1 MKATHLTET
10 SQQDLALSP
19 LYHEAY
25 VIGRQ
30 LGLVLEAEGAQLT
43 MAQVEEL
50 FAAAEETMTSTG
62 GNKTLLGK
70 VGAGVGAVVD
80 KVKGLGRLL
89 QDTTL
94 VRGLDQAFDDA
105 KAKIA
110 AKMGQSEGGAQVLQK
125 LDHYRQFWE
134 KYPVTGKFMYGLL
147 TVLTGYASAGVTGP
161 ILLGATKTAD
171 DLLKNKSLSGSVGAG
186 AMQGG
191 AAAAMVGAKT
201 AAGAA
206 IDAATPVVKNIG
218 QGISNL
224 GQAAQAGAG
233 KIGSAI
239 SQGAQSFADATKD
252 LIPDASAADT
262 TGGGGGT
269 TTPTKPAVTGGETN
283 PGGGGGTTPPKPA
296 VTGGETTTGGSDA
309 PAPVTGAGYKTIA
322 GDELGKLAQAN
333 KTTTQAI
340 IDANP
345 ELAKQLN
352 PAMNGKDL
360 KIGVDI
366 NIPKNTV
373 PQGTNPF
380 TGNKFF
386 KMGESV
392 QFKAGRGVL
401 EGIAVGYLAKSEMF
415 DRATTLHKWALNESL
430 GRTGRPLYLSE
441 RGLNTLFDNIEK
453 LWERDFTEA
462 RRNNYGRETSTAMG
476 QQAGRTGQTAQQF
489 AQTSPRAAAA
499 VATANPTSNDYR
511 MQQPDDSM
519 ANKPAGSVQARQDLS
534 RMVAPTGDEP
544 ADAAPPADT
553 TPRTPPQT
561 NYTGQVGNKFM
572 DKVEK
577 GLSTAGAYAGK
588 LWNRASTK
596 VNKDR
601 LMRMWKDEGSPLDV
615 NSVGQILARNGVP
628 QEYIMSLFSTMGLPA
643 PQNLTP
649 AKTEFSDD
657 DIIDA
662 ANAAMSGGPALT
674 PAQKVR
680 LDAIRKRQGL
690 GPVNAPVADPA
701 AAAGGGA
708 AGGTASGVSGSTAPG
723 TAGGT
728 APGMAGGTAPGGSSG
743 DGQITSATTTILPQL
758 ARMTGPAYAD
768 DLITIVDTAL
778 SVLQRS
784 APTAYREKMAQF
796 RGTSTGKQREK
807 AQDIITRTKKKK
819 KTGAPATDTAAPP
832 AELGPSRV
840 IPGGN
845 PAVDLAVAD
854 AEALDAG
861 RRAYGESR
869 RVYGGKY
876 IKESADAKIAREFEK
891 FVLAME

>member
-1 MKATHLTET
+1 VKVTHLTET
-10 SQQDLALSP
+10 TEHDLASNP

-30 LGLVLEAEGAQLT
+30 LNVLLEAEALT
-43 MAQVEEL
+43 PAQVEQL

-62 GNKTLLGK
+62 GNKTMLGK

-89 QDTTL
+89 QDTTI

-125 LDHYRQFWE
+125 LDAYRQFWE

-147 TVLTGYASAGVTGP
+147 TVLTGYASAGMTGP

-171 DLLKNKSLSGSVGAG
+171 ELLQNKSLSSAAGSG

-206 IDAATPVVKNIG
+206 IDAAAPVAKNIG
-218 QGISNL
+218 QGISDL
-224 GQAAQAGAG
+224 GTAAQAGAN
-233 KIGSAI
+233 KLGSAI
-239 SQGAQSFADATKD
+239 SQGAQSFADTAKG
-252 LIPDASAADT
+252 LIPDANAADT
-262 TGGGGGT
+262 V
-269 TTPTKPAVTGGETN
+269 TPSAQTVTPSATDAV
-283 PGGGGGTTPPKPA
+283 TPPKPA
-296 VTGGETTTGGSDA
+296 VDPNANPSTPERPADTPPA
-309 PAPVTGAGYKTIA
+309 PAGAGYKTVG

-373 PQGTNPF
+373 PAGTNPF

-392 QFKAGRGVL
+392 MFKAGRGVL
-401 EGIAVGYLAKSEMF
+401 EGITVGYLAKSEMF
-415 DRATTLHKWALNESL
+415 DRAATLQKWTLNESL
-430 GRTGRPLYLSE
+430 GRKGRPLYLSE
-441 RGLNTLFDNIEK
+441 RGIDTLFDNVEK
-453 LWERDFTEA
+453 LWERDVEEA
-462 RRNNYGRETSTAMG
+462 RRNDWGREANAEIG
-476 QQAGRTGQTAQQF
+476 RAAGRLGMTGQEFVQQK
-489 AQTSPRAAAA
+489 PAAAA
-499 VATANPTSNDYR
+499 AMGIGGNTRTYSNYNSNPEPNR
-511 MQQPDDSM
+511 FP
-519 ANKPAGSVQARQDLS
+519 GS
-534 RMVAPTGDEP
+534 PT
-544 ADAAPPADT
+544 
-553 TPRTPPQT
+553 PQKGNPNWRST
-561 NYTGQVGNKFM
+561 KYTGQVGNKFM

-577 GLSTAGAYAGK
+577 GLSTAGAVAGN

-596 VNKDR
+596 VNKQR
-601 LMRMWKDEGSPLDV
+601 LMRMWTDAGSPLDV
-615 NSVGQILARNGVP
+615 DSIGQILARNGVP

-649 AKTEFSDD
+649 AKTTFSDD

-680 LDAIRKRQGL
+680 LDAIRQRQGL
-690 GPVNAPVADPA
+690 GPVNAPVADPSTA
-701 AAAGGGA
+701 GGA
-708 AGGTASGVSGSTAPG
+708 AGATTAPAGGTTTGTTAPAGATAPG
-723 TAGGT
+723 TSAGGS
-728 APGMAGGTAPGGSSG
+728 AG
-743 DGQITSATTTILPQL
+743 DGQTAMATTMILPQI
-758 ARMTGPAYAD
+758 ARMVGTQYSD
-768 DLITIVDTAL
+768 DLITIIDTAM

-784 APTAYREKMAQF
+784 APTAYREKLMQL
-796 RGTSTGKQREK
+796 RGQTSGKKLEPAADQIARTK
-807 AQDIITRTKKKK
+807 TKKKK
-819 KTGAPATDTAAPP
+819 GASGAPAAADAPP
-832 AELGPSRV
+832 ATPPLGPTRV
-840 IPGGN
+840 VSNNPGA
-845 PAVDLAVAD
+845 PTD
-854 AEALDAG
+854 AE
-861 RRAYGESR
+861 RANFDQRVAAASGMGESR
-869 RVYGGKY
+869 KVFGGRY
-876 IKESADAKIAREFEK
+876 IKESADAKIARDFEK
-891 FVLAME
+891 FVMAME

>member
-1 MKATHLTET
+1 MKVTHLTET
-10 SQQDLALSP
+10 TEHDLASSP
-19 LYHEAY
+19 LFHEAY

-30 LGLVLEAEGAQLT
+30 LNLLLEAEALT
-43 MAQVEEL
+43 PAQVEEL

-62 GNKTLLGK
+62 NNKTMLGK
-70 VGAGVGAVVD
+70 AGAGVGAVVD

-89 QDTTL
+89 QDTTI

-105 KAKIA
+105 KSKIA
-110 AKMGQSEGGAQVLQK
+110 AKMGQSEGGAQILQK
-125 LDHYRQFWE
+125 LDAYRQFWE

-147 TVLTGYASAGVTGP
+147 TVLTGYASAGITGP

-171 DLLKNKSLSGSVGAG
+171 QLLQNKSLSSATGAG

-218 QGISNL
+218 QGISDL
-224 GQAAQAGAG
+224 GTAAQAGAN
-233 KIGSAI
+233 KLGSAI
-239 SQGAQSFADATKD
+239 SQGAQSFADTAKG
-252 LIPDASAADT
+252 LIPDANAAD
-262 TGGGGGT
+262 
-269 TTPTKPAVTGGETN
+269 PSAVTPSAQTVT
-283 PGGGGGTTPPKPA
+283 PSATDTVTPPKPA
-296 VTGGETTTGGSDA
+296 VDTNTNPGSPEKPTDTPA
-309 PAPVTGAGYKTIA
+309 PAGTGYKTVG

-373 PQGTNPF
+373 PAGTNPF
-380 TGNKFF
+380 AGNKFF

-401 EGIAVGYLAKSEMF
+401 EGIAVGYLAKSAMF
-415 DRATTLHKWALNESL
+415 DRAATLQKWSLNESL

-441 RGLNTLFDNIEK
+441 RGLDTLFDNIEK

-462 RRNNYGRETSTAMG
+462 RRGNYGREISNRQG
-476 QQAGRTGQTAQQF
+476 QALSQKLATNAPGAQDALAQAKAAQAGNASNARSPGAPFIASTPVGSIPGATPPRTGA
-489 AQTSPRAAAA
+489 
-499 VATANPTSNDYR
+499 
-511 MQQPDDSM
+511 
-519 ANKPAGSVQARQDLS
+519 
-534 RMVAPTGDEP
+534 P
-544 ADAAPPADT
+544 ADTTAPEAPDDT

-561 NYTGQVGNKFM
+561 TYTGQVGNKFM

-601 LMRMWKDEGSPLDV
+601 LMRMWKDAGSPLDV

-680 LDAIRKRQGL
+680 LDAIRQRQGL
-690 GPVNAPVADPA
+690 GPVNAPVDDGS
-701 AAAGGGA
+701 AAGGGA
-708 AGGTASGVSGSTAPG
+708 AGVTNTTAPG
-723 TAGGT
+723 ATGST
-728 APGMAGGTAPGGSSG
+728 TPGMAGGTVPGGSSG
-743 DGQITSATTTILPQL
+743 DGQITSSTTTILPLL

-807 AQDIITRTKKKK
+807 AQDIITRTKQKKK
-819 KTGAPATDTAAPP
+819 PGAPAPAADTAPP
-832 AELGPSRV
+832 AARPLGPSRV
-840 IPGGN
+840 VANNPGV
-845 PAVDLAVAD
+845 PTD
-854 AEALDAG
+854 AE
-861 RRAYGESR
+861 RANFDQRVAQATGTNNESR
-869 RVYGGKY
+869 RVYGGRY